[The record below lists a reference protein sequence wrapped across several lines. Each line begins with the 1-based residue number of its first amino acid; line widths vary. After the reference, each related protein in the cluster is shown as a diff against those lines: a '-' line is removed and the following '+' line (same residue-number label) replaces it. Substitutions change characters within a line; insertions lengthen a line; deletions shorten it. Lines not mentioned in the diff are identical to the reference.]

1 MALTKIKPSGIAST
15 FSTNAIAEGTNQYF
29 TNAKVTAALVG
40 TAVSVGR
47 LTVTGNLSVYGDIST
62 YGANNLSISDNM
74 IYLNSNATT
83 SNPDLGIAG
92 NYNDGVYAH
101 AGFFRDATDGVWK
114 VFDNYQPEPD
124 ASPFIDTSN
133 VSFRLA
139 NIQATTFYGNVVGA
153 VTVTHQDISKV
164 TLSPF
169 LLAGM
174 G

>member
-1 MALTKIKPSGIAST
+1 MALTKIKSSGIST
-15 FSTNAIAEGTNQYF
+15 TVTTSAVAEGTNQYF

-40 TAVSVGR
+40 AALSVGR
-47 LTVTGNLSVYGDIST
+47 LTVTGNLSVYGDVTT

-114 VFDNYQPEPD
+114 VFDNYQLEPD

-153 VTVTHQDISKV
+153 VTVTHPDISKV